1 MFRLSS
7 LAQQQHLHN
16 NNIITAVASNKS
28 EGLVQLSE
36 METFLT
42 LFGAAMSK
50 RAVSMVNITSHV
62 DPIRTQE
69 RCFFLFLH
77 INSFISHHSVT
88 RKSRRF

>member
-42 LFGAAMSK
+42 LFGAAAANHYD
-50 RAVSMVNITSHV
+50 RLRLRNGNNEQTCRIDGEHHITCG
-62 DPIRTQE
+62 PY
-69 RCFFLFLH
+69 
-77 INSFISHHSVT
+77 
-88 RKSRRF
+88 